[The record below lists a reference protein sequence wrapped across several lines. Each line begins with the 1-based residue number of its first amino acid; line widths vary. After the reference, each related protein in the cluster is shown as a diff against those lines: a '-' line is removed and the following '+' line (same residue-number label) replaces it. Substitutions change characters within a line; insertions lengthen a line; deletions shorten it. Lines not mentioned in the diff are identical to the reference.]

1 MGALEIVLLAVGL
14 AMDAS
19 AVSMAAGASGRLSGL
34 RPTFRLAFHFGLFQF
49 AMPVIGWAVGAQ
61 FADVMS
67 SADHWVAFALLA
79 VVGGRMI
86 RAGLGPEDSP
96 RPGDPSRG
104 WTLVMLSV
112 ATSIDAL
119 AVGLSL
125 AMVGVTILLPSLVIG
140 LVTGVMSATAVQV
153 GGRLGARCGRSM
165 EVVGGFV
172 LLGIGVRIVL
182 EHTLG

>member
-19 AVSMAAGASGRLSGL
+19 AVSLAAGASGRMSAL

-49 AMPVIGWAVGAQ
+49 AMPIIGWAAGSQVATLMGS
-61 FADVMS
+61 V
-67 SADHWVAFALLA
+67 DHWVAFALLA

-86 RAGLGPEDSP
+86 RAGLGPEDAP

-112 ATSIDAL
+112 ATSVDAL

-125 AMVGVTILLPSLVIG
+125 ALVGVTILLPSLVIG
-140 LVTGVMSATAVQV
+140 FVTGVMSATAVQV
-153 GGRLGARCGRSM
+153 GARLGARFGPPM
-165 EVVGGFV
+165 EVVGGLV
-172 LLGIGVRIVL
+172 LLGIGARIVF

>member
-19 AVSMAAGASGRLSGL
+19 AVSLSVGASRGMCAL
-34 RPTFRLAFHFGLFQF
+34 RPTFRIAFHFGLFQF
-49 AMPVIGWAVGAQ
+49 AMPVIGWAAGAQ
-61 FADVMS
+61 VAELMGSV
-67 SADHWVAFALLA
+67 DHWVAFALLV

-86 RAGLGPEDSP
+86 RAGLGPENRR
-96 RPGDPSRG
+96 RPDDPSRG

-125 AMVGVTILLPSLVIG
+125 ALVGVAILMPSLVIG
-140 LVTGVMSATAVQV
+140 LVTGFMSATAVQV
-153 GGRLGARCGRSM
+153 GARLGSRFGRPM
-165 EVVGGFV
+165 EVVGGLV
-172 LLGIGVRIVL
+172 LLGIGAHIVL